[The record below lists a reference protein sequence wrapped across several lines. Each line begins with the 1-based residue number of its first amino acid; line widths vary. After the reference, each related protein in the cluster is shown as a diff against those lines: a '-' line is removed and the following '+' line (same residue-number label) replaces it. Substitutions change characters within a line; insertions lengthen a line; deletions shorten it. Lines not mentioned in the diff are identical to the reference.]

1 MRLSRQA
8 AFLLT
13 CAFLL
18 TFQGCV
24 FAYPAVEG
32 KFERTLSVGG
42 PVVLEVTNGS
52 GKIKVRAGSSS
63 SVQIYG
69 LIQARDDW
77 RNNAREK
84 VNYLTS
90 NPPIEQSGNVIKIGR
105 ISDEAYRNNVS
116 ISYEITVPAETRI
129 RSKTGSGSQSVDGV
143 RGPVDASTGSG
154 SITMYHIGG
163 DVLARTG
170 SGRIVMDD
178 VSGRLD
184 AGTGSGSIRA
194 EHIAGSIKASTGSG
208 SVTLGQVSAEQ
219 GGSRDVEV
227 HTGSGSIEVSGVNGS
242 LRAVSG
248 SGGIR
253 ASGIPA
259 GDWSVEASSGSV
271 TLHVGA
277 NAAFELNAHASSGR
291 ITVDHPITVT
301 GTASKRDMR
310 GTVLGGGR
318 LIQVRTGSG
327 SITIQ

>member
-13 CAFLL
+13 CAFSL

-32 KFERTLSVGG
+32 KFERTLSVAG
-42 PVVLEVTNGS
+42 PVVLEVSNGS
-52 GKIKVRAGSSS
+52 GKIEVRAGSSS
-63 SVQIYG
+63 TVQIYG

-84 VNYLTS
+84 VNYLSS

-116 ISYEITVPAETRI
+116 ISYEITVPAETRVQ
-129 RSKTGSGSQSVDGV
+129 SKTGSGSQSVDGV

-154 SITMYHIGG
+154 SINMYHIGG
-163 DVLARTG
+163 DVTARTG
-170 SGRIVMDD
+170 SGSIVLDD
-178 VSGRLD
+178 VSGRIE

-194 EHIAGSIKASTGSG
+194 EHIAGSIQASTGSG

-253 ASGIPA
+253 ASGTPA

-277 NAAFELNAHASSGR
+277 NTAFELNEHASSGR

-327 SITIQ
+327 SITIR